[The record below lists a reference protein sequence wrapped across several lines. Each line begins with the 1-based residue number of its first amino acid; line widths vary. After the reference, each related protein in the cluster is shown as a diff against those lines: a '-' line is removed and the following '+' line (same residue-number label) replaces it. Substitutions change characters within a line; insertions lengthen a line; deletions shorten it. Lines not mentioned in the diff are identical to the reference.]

1 MANIQIKPAELSS
14 GVAKTI
20 TLNTKDTYVLE
31 NIDVVVKPQAGSFNN
46 APTEGVT
53 YTENTETNTILP
65 AEGFLYLNKGW
76 FDNTKISL
84 GHLIPDDT
92 NYTNAGVAHILYG
105 YEAYDTNGKKLIG
118 TMATVTPKF
127 DGGGLNVT
135 PTVTGFTAPTV
146 TVSSS
151 GSFKTSTTFGVTTKK
166 PTSGTDGTNYLT
178 IDGSASKTDGSVTA
192 TATYSRDAVLYN
204 GATTGYINMAD
215 NTEALP
221 ATTSTS
227 KTSTAQGIVPT
238 VTDNFAPLYIP
249 IVSVSG
255 QGGVMEKATSGNS
268 FTFSGELPQISL
280 TYGGKFTDTTGTSY
294 GVTTTAPTGTDGSDF
309 LSVSVGGENDTKT
322 LTGNTTIKINRAAV
336 TNDGLKQGAINIAD
350 GATLLAGD
358 SSTFTHTD
366 TFDITA
372 TLSNKKSYYIPIIKS
387 MPVIGGALSQG
398 TSSVTVSGTNPT
410 VTIKKSGKFTE
421 VSSDGVGTSYGVT
434 TIAPTTGTDGTDFL
448 KITIDGSS
456 DTQTFTG
463 SSSIKVS
470 RADVKHD
477 GAAAGAIKWTD
488 GSSILAGI
496 DNQEFTASTDN
507 TTQKKVT
514 ASVTGGT
521 SYYIPIVSL
530 TNKGTGGAV
539 TVSASANATTTT
551 NPSMDFDISGTII
564 DDEISSLGVSH
575 SQPTSGEYYSL
586 TIEPKLLSSGKVSGK
601 VSGTWS
607 RTAVK
612 SNGTYKGAVSL
623 TTETQFLATGSDSI
637 GSTDFEF
644 GNIGVETSAITSED
658 KNWYFTKANLGNIT
672 GGGLT
677 AGELSITSNTA
688 PYVTPDIS
696 FLSRTGST
704 NGSVITPSTYGITET
719 APNKGNWVVFDPTG
733 TPTDATYTGSV
744 TVTRSA
750 ASATVTKGLTT
761 GETKNLEAKS
771 ETYSNTKTI
780 TPGVKDGTSRY
791 IPVRNAVASVHTH
804 TITKPIVKCIES
816 VLYYVNGTQQPSTPA
831 GILSGQTSNPSD
843 FGTAS
848 YIRIVPNVHVTD
860 GSSTASASAKIEAGI
875 TKGGEDLSSK
885 SIEKVEVTRDSKPE
899 VCFIKVYDGT
909 WSVN

>member
-1 MANIQIKPAELSS
+1 MATIRIEPAELSS

-53 YTENTETNTILP
+53 YTENKATNTILP
-65 AEGFLYLNKGW
+65 EKGYLYLNKGW
-76 FDNTKISL
+76 FDDTMISL
-84 GHLIPDDT
+84 GHLIPDDV

-127 DGGGLNVT
+127 DGGGLTVT
-135 PTVTGFTAPTV
+135 PTVTGLTAPTV

-151 GSFKTSTTFGVTTKK
+151 GTFKTSTTFGVTTKK
-166 PTSGTDGTNYLT
+166 PTSGTDGTSYLT
-178 IDGSASKTDGSVTA
+178 IDGTTSKKDGSVKA
-192 TATYSRDAVLYN
+192 KATYSREAVLYN
-204 GATTGYINMAD
+204 GATTGYINKAD
-215 NTEALP
+215 DTEALP
-221 ATTSTS
+221 AITSTS

-238 VTDNFAPLYIP
+238 VTDDFAPLYIP

-268 FTFSGELPQISL
+268 FTFSGALPQISL

-294 GVTTTAPTGTDGSDF
+294 GVTETAPTGVDGTDF

-366 TFDITA
+366 TFNITA
-372 TLSNKKSYYIPIIKS
+372 SLDNKKSYYIPIIKS
-387 MPVIGGALSQG
+387 MPVKGGTLSQG

-410 VTIKKSGKFTE
+410 VTIKKSGKFTDV
-421 VSSDGVGTSYGVT
+421 VSGGVGTSYGVT

-470 RADVKHD
+470 RAAVTHD

-488 GSSILAGI
+488 ESSILAAI
-496 DNQEFTASTDN
+496 DNQEFNATNNNAKS
-507 TTQKKVT
+507 VT

-530 TNKGTGGAV
+530 TNKGTGGVV
-539 TVSASANATTTT
+539 TANATASIDTYVAPKLDYIT
-551 NPSMDFDISGTII
+551 SGTII
-564 DDEISSLGVSH
+564 DGGMTKYGVSNTV
-575 SQPTSGEYYSL
+575 PTSGDYFSL
-586 TIEPKLLSSGKVSGK
+586 IINPSLLSNGSVAGTA
-601 VSGTWS
+601 SGTWS

-623 TTETQFLATGSDSI
+623 TTDTQFLAEGSGDINRTSFSQNLDI
-637 GSTDFEF
+637 NWDAT
-644 GNIGVETSAITSED
+644 VE
-658 KNWYFTKANLGNIT
+658 KRNWYFTKANLGNIT

-704 NGSVITPSTYGITET
+704 NGSAITPSTYGITET
-719 APNKGNWVVFDPTG
+719 VPNKGNWVVFDPTG
-733 TPTDATYTGSV
+733 TPTGVEYTGSV

-761 GETKNLEAKS
+761 GETKNLEAES
-771 ETYSNTKTI
+771 QTYSNKKTI
-780 TPGVKDGTSRY
+780 TPGVKDGTSKY
-791 IPVRNAVASVHTH
+791 IPVVAPTASVHTH
-804 TITKPIVKCIES
+804 TITKPIVKCIENIH
-816 VLYYVNGTQQPSTPA
+816 YYVDGTQQESVPA
-831 GILSGQTSNPSD
+831 GILSGQTSDPSD
-843 FGTAS
+843 FKTAS
-848 YIRIVPNVHVTD
+848 YIRIEPNVSVTN
-860 GSSTASASAKIEAGI
+860 GSSTAKASAKIDAGI
-875 TKGGEDLSSK
+875 TKDGENLSSD
-885 SIEKVEVTRDSKPE
+885 STTTVEVTRDDNPE
-899 VCFIKVYDGT
+899 ICFIKVYDGSFT
-909 WSVN
+909 LS